1 MASEPAP
8 ATVLYF
14 LVAIDRKKKCTLDP
28 ITVVSTID
36 LGEPGVMLIIIF
48 F

>member
-14 LVAIDRKKKCTLDP
+14 LVAIVCEKKCTLDP
-28 ITVVSTID
+28 IITVSTRD
-36 LGEPGVMLIIIF
+36 VDELKSVWRF